1 MSEPERD
8 DAPLLRDPD
17 FRRLWA
23 AGLITYFVRWLEVL
37 VFGVFTYE
45 RTGSA
50 FAVAG
55 MLMLRMAPLGLLGV
69 PFGAWAARVPGR
81 AGVVAMLATL
91 AVTATALLAAVA
103 ADALQVWHVAVASAV
118 GGVVWAADNPL
129 RRALV
134 GELAGTRRM
143 ARAMALDVG
152 ASNACKLAGPGV
164 GGFLLAHGGMAGV
177 LGPVVLLYL
186 LAIAMV
192 LRIRPRPRPASTQ
205 AAGVFAILV
214 DGVRQVCAL
223 PRLAGALWVT
233 VVFNLFGWP
242 VLSMVPVIGRDRMGL
257 GPDGVGLL
265 ASSDG
270 LGTLIGALALAA
282 VPRPPPQG
290 RTYVVGCVAF
300 FVAVGAFSAT
310 THAVPAAALLFLSG
324 LGQAAF
330 AVMQATLTIG
340 SVPPERRSQAMGL
353 LTVAIGTA
361 PIGFLALGALADR
374 VGAPMAVGASC
385 AAGLVVLALTRR
397 LWRVC
402 WDAD

>member
-1 MSEPERD
+1 MSDSERA

-50 FAVAG
+50 FAVAA
-55 MLMLRMAPLGLLGV
+55 MLMLRMAPLGLLGL

-81 AGVVAMLATL
+81 TGVAAMLATL
-91 AVTATALLAAVA
+91 ATTSTALLAAVA
-103 ADALQVWHVAVASAV
+103 ADAIEVWHVALASAV

-129 RRALV
+129 RRAMV
-134 GELAGTRRM
+134 GELAGTHRM

-152 ASNACKLAGPGV
+152 SSNACKLAGPGV
-164 GGFLLAHGGMAGV
+164 GGVLLAHGGMAGA
-177 LGPVVLLYL
+177 LGPMLLLYL
-186 LAIAMV
+186 LAIVLV
-192 LRIRPRPRPASTQ
+192 LRIRPRPRPAPPP
-205 AAGVFAILV
+205 AAGVLATLT
-214 DGVRQVCAL
+214 DGVRLVRAL

-233 VVFNLFGWP
+233 VLFNLFGWP

-270 LGTLIGALALAA
+270 LGTLLGALALAA
-282 VPRPPPQG
+282 LPRPPPQG
-290 RTYVVGCVAF
+290 RTYVVGFVAF
-300 FVAVGAFSAT
+300 FVAVGAFSACT
-310 THAVPAAALLFLSG
+310 QPAAAAVLLFLSG
-324 LGQAAF
+324 LGQAGF
-330 AVMQATLTIG
+330 AVMQATLAIG
-340 SVPPERRSQAMGL
+340 AVPPERRAQAMGL

-361 PIGFLALGALADR
+361 PIGFLGLGALAER
-374 VGAPMAVGASC
+374 IGAPLAAGVSC
-385 AAGLVVLALTRR
+385 AAGLVALAATRR
-397 LWRVC
+397 LWRIC
-402 WDAD
+402 WDGG

>member
-1 MSEPERD
+1 MSDPERA

-17 FRRLWA
+17 FRRLWS

-55 MLMLRMAPLGLLGV
+55 MLMLRMVPLGLLGV

-81 AGVVAMLATL
+81 AGVVAMLGTL
-91 AVTATALLAAVA
+91 ATTSTALLAAVA
-103 ADALQVWHVAVASAV
+103 GDALEVWHVALACAI

-143 ARAMALDVG
+143 AKAMALDVG
-152 ASNACKLAGPGV
+152 ASNACKLAGPGA

-177 LGPVVLLYL
+177 LAVTLALYL
-186 LAIAMV
+186 VAIAMV
-192 LRIRPRPRPASTQ
+192 LRIRPRARPAAPP
-205 AAGVFAILV
+205 AAGVLAILA
-214 DGVRQVCAL
+214 DGANQVRAV
-223 PRLAGALWVT
+223 PRLAAALWVT

-242 VLSMVPVIGRDRMGL
+242 VLSMVPVIGRDRLGL

-265 ASSDG
+265 AGSDG

-290 RTYVVGCVAF
+290 RTYVAGCVAF
-300 FVAVGAFSAT
+300 FVAVGAFSAA
-310 THAVPAAALLFLSG
+310 THPVAAALLLFLSG

-340 SVPPERRSQAMGL
+340 AVTPERRTQAMGL

-361 PIGFLALGALADR
+361 PLGFLALGALAER
-374 VGAPMAVGASC
+374 VGAPIAVGASC
-385 AAGLVVLALTRR
+385 AAGLAVLALTRR

-402 WDAD
+402 WDAG

>member
-1 MSEPERD
+1 MSLSERA

-55 MLMLRMAPLGLLGV
+55 MLVLRLAPLGLLGV

-81 AGVVAMLATL
+81 TGVAAMLATL
-91 AVTATALLAAVA
+91 ATVAIALLAAVA
-103 ADALQVWHVAVASAV
+103 ADALEVWHVALASAV

-134 GELAGTRRM
+134 GELAGAARM
-143 ARAMALDVG
+143 PRAMALDVG
-152 ASNACKLAGPGV
+152 ASNACKLAGPGI
-164 GGFLLAHGGMAGV
+164 GGLLLAHGGMVGV
-177 LGPVVLLYL
+177 LAPVVLLYA
-186 LAIAMV
+186 LAIVMV
-192 LRIRPRPRPASTQ
+192 LRVRPRPRPP
-205 AAGVFAILV
+205 AAAPSGVIAILA
-214 DGVRQVCAL
+214 DGLRLVRTL

-233 VVFNLFGWP
+233 VLFNLFGWP

-265 ASSDG
+265 ASADG
-270 LGTLIGALALAA
+270 LGTLLGALALAA
-282 VPRPPPQG
+282 TPRPPHQG
-290 RTYVVGCVAF
+290 RTYLVGIVVF
-300 FVAVGAFSAT
+300 LVAVAGFAVC
-310 THAVPAAALLFLSG
+310 THPAPAALLLFVSG
-324 LGQAAF
+324 LGQAGF
-330 AVMQATLTIG
+330 AVMQATLVLG
-340 SVPPERRSQAMGL
+340 SVGPERRSQAMGL

-361 PIGFLALGALADR
+361 PLGFLAVGALAER
-374 VGAPMAVGASC
+374 IGAPVAAAASC
-385 AAGLVVLALTRR
+385 AAGLVALALTRR

-402 WDAD
+402 WHDR